1 MQLVLLDFSVFETMA
16 QVLSFLGEAL
26 DFPPYYGRNLDA
38 LYDCLTDLPE
48 GEITLLHP
56 ETLWEN
62 LGDYGSACLD
72 TLRDAARDNPNL
84 RLVFPEADGGEETPD
99 ETYFA

>member
-1 MQLVLLDFSVFETMA
+1 MTITLDGTAIPNRERFHDAFAVVL
-16 QVLSFLGEAL
+16 
-26 DFPPYYGRNLDA
+26 PHWYGRNLDA